1 MVFFMN
7 HKHLFTFSFFP
18 GQFYA
23 SKKSSM
29 LFCVDS
35 DLPCLF
41 AEGWRTIT
49 LDFLWQFYMQTI
61 TLERGCLALLCNVTR
76 LF

>member
-1 MVFFMN
+1 
-7 HKHLFTFSFFP
+7 
-18 GQFYA
+18 
-23 SKKSSM
+23 M

-49 LDFLWQFYMQTI
+49 LDSLWQFYMQTI
-61 TLERGCLALLCNVTR
+61 ALERGCLALLCNVTR